1 MADLFIE
8 IGAEEIPAGYVE
20 KAYMYLEKEILGF
33 LDKKAISKGESRS
46 FGTPR
51 RLVVSILDIEIRQK
65 DVTEKHFGPNV
76 KNAYDENGNPTK
88 AAIGFAK
95 GKGIDVSKLVR
106 EETPKGEVICAQVD
120 KKGEPTIDL
129 LNGFL
134 SKLISEIPFPKKMKW
149 GNKKL
154 DFARPVLWILA
165 IFDGKTMS
173 FEWNGLKC
181 QNSSSGHRFLSPE
194 PFVCEGLDDYLQKCE
209 TRFVIPD
216 LETRKRMIREE
227 SNRLAS
233 EVGGQIFE
241 DIDLL
246 EQVAFLVEYPSP
258 LKCEFD
264 EKFLE
269 LPKELLEVTMKKHQK
284 YFPISTS
291 DKAATRYFIAI
302 SNMNPEAGE
311 LIKRGNERVLRARL
325 EDARFFFDEDR
336 KQKLEDFTEP
346 LKGIVF
352 QKKLGT
358 VYEKVERIV
367 NLSRKIVKEVSSKD
381 EAHAVR
387 AAQLCKADLN
397 TQMVFEFPEMQG
409 IAGGYYS
416 VHSGEDEAVSIGIK
430 EHYQPAFSGD
440 NSPSTNVGA
449 IVAIAD
455 KLDTIVGCIS
465 VGLIPS
471 GSEDPYALRRHSL
484 GIIQIILDKNWQV
497 SLTDWI
503 DAALSNLNDKVTLP
517 RKDIEKYI
525 SDLFTQRF
533 RSMLSGQEYPHDV
546 IDAVLSVG
554 IDAPSDIRKK
564 VAALSDLKK
573 QPYFETLAVAFR
585 RVVSILNSEAE
596 GEPNP
601 DIFNSQQEKDLH
613 QAYLK
618 IREPVDKYISEK
630 DFASALKS
638 IVEIKEFVD
647 AFFDN
652 VMVMDK
658 DDGVRINRLRL
669 LKQISLL
676 FSDIA
681 DFSKL
686 VVKKS

>member
-1 MADLFIE
+1 MTDLFIE

-20 KAYMYLEKEILGF
+20 NAYKYLEKEILGF
-33 LDKKAISKGESRS
+33 LDKKAILKGESRS

-51 RLVVSILDIEIRQK
+51 RLVVSISGIEIKQK
-65 DVTEKHFGPNV
+65 DVTEKHLGPNV
-76 KNAYDENGNPTK
+76 KNAYDESGNPTK

-95 GKGIDVSKLVR
+95 GKGVDVSQLTR
-106 EETPKGEVICAQVD
+106 EKTPKGEVICAQVD
-120 KKGEPTIDL
+120 KKGELTIDL

-134 SKLISEIPFPKKMKW
+134 PELISGIPFPKKMKW
-149 GNKKL
+149 GDKKL

-165 IFDGKTMS
+165 LFDGKTMG

-181 QNSSSGHRFLSPE
+181 QNNSSGHRFLNPE
-194 PFVCEGLDDYLQKCE
+194 PFVCDGLDDYLQKCE
-209 TRFVIPD
+209 SRYVVPD
-216 LETRKRMIREE
+216 PEARKRIIKSE
-227 SNRLAS
+227 SNRLAG
-233 EVGGQIFE
+233 EVGGQVIE
-241 DIDLL
+241 DLDLL
-246 EQVAFLVEYPSP
+246 EEVAFLVENPTP

-284 YFPISTS
+284 YFPISTP
-291 DKAATRYFIAI
+291 DNTATRYFIAI
-302 SNMNPEAGE
+302 SNMNPEASDQ
-311 LIKRGNERVLRARL
+311 IKRGNERVLRARL

-336 KQKLEDFTEP
+336 KQKLEDFIEP

-367 NLSRKIVKEVSSKD
+367 SLSQIIVKEVSPED
-381 EAHAVR
+381 ESHVIR
-387 AAQLCKADLN
+387 AARLCKADLN

-409 IAGGYYS
+409 IAGSYYS
-416 VHSGEDEAVSIGIK
+416 IHSGENQAVSSGIK
-430 EHYQPAFSGD
+430 EHYQPAFAGD

-455 KLDTIVGCIS
+455 KLDTIIGCIS
-465 VGLIPS
+465 VGLIPT

-484 GIIQIILDKNWQV
+484 GIVQIVLDKGWQI
-497 SLTDWI
+497 SLDDWI
-503 DAALSNLNDKVTLP
+503 EAALANLKDKVVLAQ
-517 RKDIEKYI
+517 KDIKKYVI
-525 SDLFTQRF
+525 DLFTQRF
-533 RSMLSGQEYPHDV
+533 RSMLSGQDYPHDV

-554 IDAPSDIRKK
+554 IDSPCDIQKK
-564 VAALSDLKK
+564 VAAVSDLKK

-585 RVVSILNSEAE
+585 RVVSILTSEAE

-601 DIFNSQQEKDLH
+601 DIFNSQQEKDLYSV
-613 QAYLK
+613 YLN
-618 IREPVDKYISEK
+618 IREPVDKCISEK
-630 DFASALKS
+630 DFASALKN
-638 IVEIKEFVD
+638 IVEIKESVD

-658 DDGVRINRLRL
+658 DNAVRINRLRL

-686 VVKKS
+686 VVKKG

>member
-1 MADLFIE
+1 MAELFLE
-8 IGAEEIPAGYVE
+8 IGAEEIPAGYV
-20 KAYMYLEKEILGF
+20 KNGYQYLEKEILGF
-33 LDKKAISKGESRS
+33 LDKQVISKGESS
-46 FGTPR
+46 FFGTPR
-51 RLVVSILDIEIRQK
+51 RLVVSISDIAVKQN
-65 DVTEKHFGPNV
+65 DVTEKHLGPNI
-76 KNAYDENGNPTK
+76 KNAYDEEGNPTK

-95 GKGIDVSKLVR
+95 GKGVDVSELIR
-106 EETPKGEVICAQVD
+106 EKTPKGEVVCAQVD
-120 KKGEPTIDL
+120 KKGKLTIEL
-129 LNGFL
+129 LNDFL
-134 SKLISEIPFPKKMKW
+134 PNLISDIPFPKKMKW

-181 QNSSSGHRFLSPE
+181 QNFSFGHRFLSPE
-194 PFVCEGLDDYLQKCE
+194 PFVCEGLEDYLRKCE
-209 TRFVIPD
+209 TRFVVPD
-216 LETRKRMIREE
+216 SEARKRIIMEE
-227 SNRLAS
+227 SNRLAGD
-233 EVGGQIFE
+233 VGGQII
-241 DIDLL
+241 DDSDLL
-246 EQVAFLVEYPSP
+246 EQIAFLVEYPTP

-284 YFPISTS
+284 YFPISAS
-291 DKAATRYFIAI
+291 DETATRYFIAV
-302 SNMNPEAGE
+302 SNMNPDASDQ
-311 LIKRGNERVLRARL
+311 IKRGNERVLRARL

-336 KQKLEDFTEP
+336 KQKLEEFAEP

-358 VYEKVERIV
+358 VFEKVERII
-367 NLSRKIVKEVSSKD
+367 NLSQKFVKEVSPKD

-387 AAQLCKADLN
+387 AARLCKADLN

-416 VHSGEDEAVSIGIK
+416 IHSGDDEAVSIGIK
-430 EHYQPAFSGD
+430 EHYRPAFSGD
-440 NSPSTNVGA
+440 KSPSTNVGA
-449 IVAIAD
+449 VVAIAD

-465 VGLIPS
+465 VGLIPT

-497 SLTDWI
+497 SLNDWI
-503 DAALSNLNDKVTLP
+503 DAALENLNDKVILP
-517 RKDIEKYI
+517 RKDIEKHI
-525 SDLFTQRF
+525 NDLFTQRF
-533 RSMLSGQEYPHDV
+533 RSMLSGHGYPHDV

-554 IDAPSDIRKK
+554 INSPSDIGNK

-585 RVVSILNSEAE
+585 RVVSILTPEIDGEA
-596 GEPNP
+596 NP
-601 DIFNSQQEKDLH
+601 ENFKNQQEKDLH
-613 QAYLK
+613 RVYLS
-618 IREPVDKYISEK
+618 IREPVDKCIREK

-638 IVEIKEFVD
+638 IVEIKESVD
-647 AFFDN
+647 SFFDN

-658 DDGVRINRLRL
+658 DETVKMNRLRL

>member
-8 IGAEEIPAGYVE
+8 IGVEEIPAGYV
-20 KAYMYLEKEILGF
+20 KNAYKYLEKEILGF
-33 LDKKAISKGESRS
+33 LNKKAISNEKSQS
-46 FGTPR
+46 LGTPR
-51 RLVVSILDIEIRQK
+51 RLVVSVSGIEVKQK
-65 DVTEKHFGPNV
+65 DVTEKYLGPNV
-76 KNAYDENGNPTK
+76 KNAYDENGSPTK

-95 GKGIDVSKLVR
+95 GKGVGVSDLTLEK
-106 EETPKGEVICAQVD
+106 TPKGEVICAQVD
-120 KKGEPTIDL
+120 KKGELTIDL

-134 SKLISEIPFPKKMKW
+134 PKLISEIPFPKKMKW

-165 IFDGKTMS
+165 LFDGKAMS

-181 QNSSSGHRFLSPE
+181 QNNSSGHRFLSPE
-194 PFVCEGLDDYLQKCE
+194 PFACDGLDDYLQKCKS
-209 TRFVIPD
+209 RFVVPD
-216 LETRKRMIREE
+216 PETRKQIIIEE
-227 SNRLAS
+227 SKRLADK
-233 EVGGQIFE
+233 VGGQIFE
-241 DIDLL
+241 DDDLL
-246 EQVAFLVEYPSP
+246 EQVAFLVEYPAP

-284 YFPISTS
+284 YFPVSTAE
-291 DKAATRYFIAI
+291 KAATRYFIAI

-311 LIKRGNERVLRARL
+311 QIKRGNERVLRARL

-336 KQKLEDFTEP
+336 KQKLEEFIEP

-367 NLSRKIVKEVSSKD
+367 SLSQKIAKQVSPDD
-381 EAHAVR
+381 EKKVFR
-387 AAQLCKADLN
+387 AARLCKADLN

-416 VHSGEDEAVSIGIK
+416 AHSGEDAEVSLGIK
-430 EHYQPAFSGD
+430 EHYQPAFAGD
-440 NSPSTNVGA
+440 DSPSTNVGA

-497 SLTDWI
+497 SLSNWI
-503 DAALSNLNDKVTLP
+503 DAALGSLKDKVALP
-517 RKDIEKYI
+517 RNDIEKCI
-525 SDLFTQRF
+525 NDLFTQRF
-533 RSMLSGQEYPHDV
+533 RSMLGGQGYPHDV

-554 IDAPSDIRKK
+554 IDSPSDIKKK

-585 RVVSILNSEAE
+585 RVVSILTSEAE

-601 DIFNSQQEKDLH
+601 DIFNSQQEKDLYS
-613 QAYLK
+613 AYSK
-618 IREPVDKYISEK
+618 IREPVDRFINKK

-638 IVEIKEFVD
+638 IVEIKESVD

-658 DDGVRINRLRL
+658 DDAVKINRLRL
-669 LKQISLL
+669 LRQVSLL